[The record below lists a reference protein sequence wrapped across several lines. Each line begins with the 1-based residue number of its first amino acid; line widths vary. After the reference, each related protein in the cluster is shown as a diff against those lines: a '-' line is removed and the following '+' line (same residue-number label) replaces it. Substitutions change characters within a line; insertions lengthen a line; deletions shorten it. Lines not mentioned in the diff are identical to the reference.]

1 MNFAEFRAAIKNSID
16 LDFQV
21 ASSRLQT
28 TIFGLDRADI
38 LPLIVE
44 IGIIPEDIK
53 HDSTEEKLYTKVSDI
68 LLAKSLSEMN
78 LEVAVL
84 TQRSDSADIIAQS
97 RYHGYSLVG
106 DAKTFRLSRTAKN
119 AKDFKV
125 VSMAQW
131 KGDCDYS
138 VLVCPYYQYPKS
150 VSTIYKEALDH
161 NVSLFSWEYL
171 YMLLKEGVKESPSCN
186 LRELFN
192 QSAIIANATTVVN
205 AKANF
210 LQQQN
215 VNIADIVNM
224 PQSRFDDY
232 LKEIVKILVERGN
245 AEIGYYESEQ
255 QRVKQLSREDAI
267 NELLKCLK
275 LDNKISTIK
284 QFIEQIQK

>member
-1 MNFAEFRAAIKNSID
+1 MNFAELRSAIKNSID

-28 TIFGLDRADI
+28 TIFGLDRTDI
-38 LPLIVE
+38 LPLVVE

-171 YMLLKEGVKESPSCN
+171 YMLLKEGVTESPSSN

-215 VNIADIVNM
+215 VNIADIINIRKVGLTIILRKS
-224 PQSRFDDY
+224 SRY
-232 LKEIVKILVERGN
+232 
-245 AEIGYYESEQ
+245 S
-255 QRVKQLSREDAI
+255 
-267 NELLKCLK
+267 
-275 LDNKISTIK
+275 
-284 QFIEQIQK
+284 